1 MPTDTNPDE
10 TPTVETPAESGAAAD
25 PKPEPP
31 AAAEPVAAPRSRRG
45 LVIAGA
51 IVGAVVVLGATFGG
65 GVLVGSA
72 TADHGH
78 RPMMQHGQPAADPVA
93 TPHGRAA
100 SATATASA
108 TWATDFRASS
118 SLGGRETTRTSP
130 PARTG

>member
-31 AAAEPVAAPRSRRG
+31 AAPRSRRG

-78 RPMMQHGQPAADPVA
+78 RPMMQHGQPAAGSGPRGDSPW
-93 TPHGRAA
+93 PGSQR
-100 SATATASA
+100 
-108 TWATDFRASS
+108 DRNGQRN
-118 SLGGRETTRTSP
+118 LGNGLP
-130 PARTG
+130 GQ